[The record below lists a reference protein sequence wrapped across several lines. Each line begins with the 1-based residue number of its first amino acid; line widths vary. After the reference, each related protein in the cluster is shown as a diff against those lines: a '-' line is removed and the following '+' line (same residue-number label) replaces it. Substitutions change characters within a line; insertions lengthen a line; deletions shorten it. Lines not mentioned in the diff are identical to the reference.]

1 MGIAKGGALVSFPE
15 CNRPTGAVETIAHA
29 PVQWGVLP
37 SVEIASHLVR
47 EADKRRRSGRLT
59 EAEALLHSA
68 LESSED
74 AVMRAK
80 TLHKL
85 AVVHRRRAQYS
96 EAEKCAR
103 RSVAILEEQDQDA
116 LLGNH
121 LMFLATLLVAESR
134 DREALDFVERA
145 LPVYEQVLGA
155 DHIEVA
161 FVLSVAVRLCRSCN
175 RLASARYYDRRRLSI
190 GHVAS

>member
-1 MGIAKGGALVSFPE
+1 M
-15 CNRPTGAVETIAHA
+15 
-29 PVQWGVLP
+29 LP
-37 SVEIASHLVR
+37 GVEIASHLVR

-59 EAEALLHSA
+59 EAEALLQSA
-68 LESSED
+68 FESSED

-85 AVVHRRRAQYS
+85 AVVHRRRARYA

-103 RSVAILEEQDQDA
+103 RAVKILEEQDQAA

-134 DREALDFVERA
+134 DKEALDFVERA
-145 LPVYEQVLGA
+145 LPLYEQVLGP

-161 FVLSVAVRLCRSCN
+161 FVLSVAVRLCRACN
-175 RLASARYYDRRRLSI
+175 RQASARYYERRRLSI
-190 GHVAS
+190 DSTYS